1 MKGRWKCNKR
11 QQKKKTT
18 KETVERVDILK
29 ALEEQRKHQQE
40 ASSEKT
46 NVVKAIP
53 GYFYDTDKKKYFP
66 INMKKDIG
74 CVSLIGLYDM

>member
-1 MKGRWKCNKR
+1 MKARWKCGKR
-11 QQKKKTT
+11 QQKKKTN
-18 KETVERVDILK
+18 KESVERTDVLQ
-29 ALEEQRKHQQE
+29 ALEEQRKRQQE
-40 ASSEKT
+40 VSSEKA

-74 CVSLIGLYDM
+74 CVSLIGLFDV